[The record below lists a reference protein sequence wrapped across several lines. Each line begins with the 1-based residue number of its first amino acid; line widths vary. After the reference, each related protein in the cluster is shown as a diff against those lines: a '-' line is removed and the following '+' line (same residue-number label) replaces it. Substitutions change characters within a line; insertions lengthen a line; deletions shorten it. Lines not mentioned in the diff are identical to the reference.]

1 MTETQILL
9 KNIIEGIQEKKGKKI
24 VTIDLCQLEG
34 LVYNHFVI
42 CEGDSTTQVSA
53 IADSVKDYVQ
63 KNINIKPLASDGYQ
77 NAQWIVFDYGDVLVH
92 VFLREA
98 REFYCLE
105 SLWSDAKIMEI
116 KETNG

>member
-24 VTIDLCQLEG
+24 VSIDLTNLEG

-42 CEGDSTTQVSA
+42 CEGDSTTHVGA
-53 IADSVKDYVQ
+53 IADSVKDYVRS
-63 KNINIKPLASDGYQ
+63 NIKVKPFASDGYQ

-92 VFLREA
+92 VFLRET
-98 REFYCLE
+98 REFYRLE
-105 SLWSDAKIMEI
+105 SLWSDAKIIEI
-116 KETNG
+116 EDIG

>member
-24 VTIDLCQLEG
+24 LSIDLSELEG
-34 LVYNHFVI
+34 LVYNYFVI
-42 CEGDSTTQVSA
+42 CEGDSTTQVAA
-53 IADSVKDYVQ
+53 IADSVRDYVREH
-63 KNINIKPLASDGYQ
+63 IKVKPFASDGYQ

-92 VFLREA
+92 IFLRET

-105 SLWSDAKIMEI
+105 SLWSDAKITEI
-116 KETNG
+116 PDIY